1 MSLSTFVHDSFI
13 NERLHINSS
22 TKSVHIRPTGRRE
35 LKNIII
41 QELERQG
48 PDADLNHIDTSGI
61 TDMSYL
67 FYGLNIRN
75 IKIDEWNVGNVTD
88 MTGMFDG
95 CEKFNCDISKW
106 DTSSVTKMF
115 EMFDH
120 CKNFESDLSG
130 WDVSKVKS
138 HTNMFK
144 MCTKMRKHYPD
155 FYPKSVI

>member
-1 MSLSTFVHDSFI
+1 MLVTTCGTHCVFH
-13 NERLHINSS
+13 
-22 TKSVHIRPTGRRE
+22 
-35 LKNIII
+35 
-41 QELERQG
+41 
-48 PDADLNHIDTSGI
+48 
-61 TDMSYL
+61 
-67 FYGLNIRN
+67 
-75 IKIDEWNVGNVTD
+75 NVTD

-95 CEKFNCDISKW
+95 CEKFSCDLSHW

-130 WDVSKVKS
+130 WNVSKVKS